1 MQATDSSVMKM
12 EEKGGFKGG
21 SLKAEV
27 PKHLT
32 AAPVSKTTNISN
44 VVDTE
49 KPDGSDP
56 LGIRGKREQL

>member
-21 SLKAEV
+21 SLKAE
-27 PKHLT
+27 HLT

-56 LGIRGKREQL
+56 LGY